1 MTAPTYWR
9 ALHTAY
15 KSYFLF
21 SARQFVKRGFFVG
34 ISHKGFTYENCVYSC
49 VFKHL
54 DVIPCFNSA
63 FGNKNNVVWNKFT
76 ELCTVIYIHREVTKI
91 SVVYTDNSC
100 SCAIAE
106 YTSSAV

>member
-1 MTAPTYWR
+1 MTAPTYWC

-15 KSYFLF
+15 KSIFIF
-21 SARQFVKRGFFVG
+21 CPTIRQVRLFVG

-63 FGNKNNVVWNKFT
+63 FGNKNNVVWNKLT
-76 ELCTVIYIHREVTKI
+76 ELCAVIYVHREVTKI